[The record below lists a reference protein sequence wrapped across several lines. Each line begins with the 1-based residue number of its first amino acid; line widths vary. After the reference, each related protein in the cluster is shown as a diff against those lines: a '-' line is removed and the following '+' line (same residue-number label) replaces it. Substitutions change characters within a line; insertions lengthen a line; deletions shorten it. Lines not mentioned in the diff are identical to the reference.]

1 MKSNESGTTPNE
13 SSSDTNT
20 TSSRDTFQ
28 QQTNIQDEQM
38 TEDLYTEILKS
49 NDMTN
54 TQKIQSEIDELHK
67 KFDVLQS
74 QSATLSEL
82 NSVRRELNVAYE
94 KLRKN

>member
-1 MKSNESGTTPNE
+1 
-13 SSSDTNT
+13 
-20 TSSRDTFQ
+20 
-28 QQTNIQDEQM
+28 M

>member
-1 MKSNESGTTPNE
+1 MKLE
-13 SSSDTNT
+13 
-20 TSSRDTFQ
+20 RV
-28 QQTNIQDEQM
+28 I
-38 TEDLYTEILKS
+38 
-49 NDMTN
+49 MTN

-82 NSVRRELNVAYE
+82 NSVRRQLNVAYE